1 MEDAAQRVLSYIQ
14 EENLAAGDRL
24 PAEVILAQKLR
35 LSRNSVREAY
45 VSLIGKGVIRR
56 KHGVGTFVANP
67 PLLNSLGGSVGFW
80 SLIEEAGLK
89 PSLRELVRDKVQ
101 PPKDIADLLNLAAR
115 VPTPRMR
122 WLFLASDTPCI
133 LIDHYPAAGIPLD
146 IFDPVNG
153 PNAVPPLR
161 DRIVVEGA
169 TLVTRTTAVNA
180 SPEIAALLE
189 VDEGHALLSGTSVIE
204 GGDGHAALASRS
216 WMVPQ
221 LLNSQQVMSLTASHF
236 LNTAAPTPKD
246 PNP

>member
-1 MEDAAQRVLSYIQ
+1 VEDAAQRVLSYIQ

-24 PAEVILAQKLR
+24 PAEVILAQKLK

-45 VSLIGKGVIRR
+45 VSLIAKGVIRR
-56 KHGVGTFVANP
+56 KHGIGTFVANP

-80 SLIEEAGLK
+80 SLIEQAGLK
-89 PSLRELVRDKVQ
+89 PSLRELARGKVQ
-101 PPKDIADLLNLAAR
+101 PPQDIADLLGLAPR
-115 VPTPRMR
+115 VPSPRMR
-122 WLFLASDTPCI
+122 WLFLASETPCI
-133 LIDHYPAAGIPLD
+133 LIDHYPAVGIPLD

-169 TLVTRTTAVNA
+169 TLATRTTAVNA
-180 SPEIAALLE
+180 SAEIAGLLE
-189 VDEGHALLSGTSVIE
+189 VEEGQALLSGTSVIN
-204 GGDGHAALASRS
+204 GGDGRAALASRS

-236 LNTAAPTPKD
+236 LNTADPTPKEQTS
-246 PNP
+246 

>member
-24 PAEVILAQKLR
+24 PAEVILAQKLK

-45 VSLIGKGVIRR
+45 VSLIAKGVIRR
-56 KHGVGTFVANP
+56 KHGIGTFVANP

-80 SLIEEAGLK
+80 SLIEQAGLK
-89 PSLRELVRDKVQ
+89 PSLRELARGKVQ
-101 PPKDIADLLNLAAR
+101 APQDIADLLGLAPR
-115 VPTPRMR
+115 VPSPRMR
-122 WLFLASDTPCI
+122 WLFLASETPCI

-169 TLVTRTTAVNA
+169 TLATRTTAVNA
-180 SPEIAALLE
+180 SAEIAGLLE
-189 VDEGHALLSGTSVIE
+189 VEEGQALLSGTSVIN
-204 GGDGHAALASRS
+204 GGDGRAALASRS

-236 LNTAAPTPKD
+236 LNTADPTPKEQTS
-246 PNP
+246 